1 MENKSKINTVIDYNK
16 DYNFDYFGFKTLER
30 AYLLKINGKVI
41 ERPQHMIMRV
51 CLGIHKDDIKEAL
64 KSYKMMA
71 EGYFTH
77 ATPTLFNVGTQKEQA
92 FSCFLLQMQDDSI
105 RGIYKTLTDCALI
118 SQCAGGIG
126 IAAHKIRAKG
136 SSIRGTG
143 GISNGIVPMLKN
155 FNETARYVDQG
166 GGKRKGSIAIYLEPW
181 HADIEDFLHLR
192 RNTGAE
198 TERARDLFYAMWIPD
213 LFMERVKADGDWT
226 LMCPDEC
233 PGLHTTYGDEFKEL
247 YEKYEREGRGR
258 KTIKA
263 QRIWQTMIDSQI
275 ETGTPYIGYKDHVN
289 HKSNQKNLG
298 VIQSSN
304 LCVAGDTKIL
314 TRKGY
319 IEIQELENQDIEVWN
334 GEEWSK
340 TVARKTGEN
349 QDMVKIT
356 FSNGEEI
363 TCTPYHKFYISK
375 GYNIKT
381 YEEVRAIDLNTD
393 DKLIKWDLPSE
404 ESFETSTKEMQ
415 YPYTHG
421 FFCGD
426 GTTYYNYSK
435 TCKYPKLTL
444 YHDKQSLLQYINHT
458 SVSSPNELVTHCIL
472 PKDMKE
478 KFFVPLDYSTNTKL
492 RWLEGYFDADGTIA
506 RNGTNES
513 IQCCSIHIEFLRNI
527 RLLLHTLGIESKI
540 TKGLCAGKRLLPDG
554 KGGKQLYDCNES
566 FRLLISSS
574 GLYKLSKLGYKPKRL
589 QFTEREPQRNAEQFV
604 KVINVEKLTNKM
616 DTYCVNEP
624 KQHKAMFNGIL
635 TGNCNEI
642 NEYTA
647 PDEHAVCCLLS
658 IALPKYLEPVEVKE
672 TVKVYSKTDC
682 KFCVAA
688 KNVLTREGIK
698 YEEILLDDDQTRKDT
713 ISQLNQ
719 EAVKC
724 EDGACTVSGGLIKT
738 VPQIYFG
745 DRRVGGYKELLQ
757 ELKPKYNYEKL
768 REATKMAVRNL
779 NKLIDYNY
787 YPVPETETSNRRHRP
802 IGIGVQGLADVFAKL
817 RIPFDSAQAVQ
828 ISRDIAEH
836 MYLAAIQASMDIAR
850 KRKKHVQDYRRL
862 LKKQETHPEEFTEDD
877 ATKMKEL
884 QEKYFIYK
892 DEVEK
897 LPMSLAGA
905 YSSFVGSPASNGQ
918 LQFDLWG
925 VEPNTQLADEWAQV
939 KDDIKKHGLR
949 NSLLMAMMPTA
960 STSQILGNNECI
972 EPYTNNIYTRQT
984 LAGTFTIVNKH
995 LIQDCIDLGIWN
1007 QELKDRI
1014 ILANGSV
1021 QEITEI
1027 PKFIREQ
1034 YKIVWEMKQ
1043 KWLVDHAVARAPFV
1057 CQTQSMNI
1065 FMNDP
1070 TPNKI
1075 NKLHFY
1081 AWDKGLK
1088 TGIYYLRSKAKTQSQ
1103 KFSVD
1108 MSKYKKVAPVEE
1120 EEEECLMCSA

>member
-1 MENKSKINTVIDYNK
+1 MSSQDNHSTNKIQGNTTSNIIQSTSSTNHKMSNSEPGTMYVTKRTGEREEVSFDKISKRIKKLSDKLFINTMELAQTIISQIYDGITTMQIDELTAEICASRMTQHPHYGILAKRIIISNHHKNTSPSFSEVIQQLWNNVDYHGVHTPIINKHLYDMTMENKSKINTVIDYNK

-64 KSYKMMA
+64 RSYKMMA

-213 LFMERVKADGDWT
+213 LFMERVKVDGDWT

-233 PGLHTTYGDEFKEL
+233 PGLHTSYGDEFKEL

-289 HKSNQKNLG
+289 NKSNQKNLG

-304 LCVAGDTKIL
+304 L
-314 TRKGY
+314 
-319 IEIQELENQDIEVWN
+319 
-334 GEEWSK
+334 
-340 TVARKTGEN
+340 
-349 QDMVKIT
+349 
-356 FSNGEEI
+356 
-363 TCTPYHKFYISK
+363 
-375 GYNIKT
+375 
-381 YEEVRAIDLNTD
+381 
-393 DKLIKWDLPSE
+393 
-404 ESFETSTKEMQ
+404 
-415 YPYTHG
+415 
-421 FFCGD
+421 
-426 GTTYYNYSK
+426 
-435 TCKYPKLTL
+435 
-444 YHDKQSLLQYINHT
+444 
-458 SVSSPNELVTHCIL
+458 
-472 PKDMKE
+472 
-478 KFFVPLDYSTNTKL
+478 
-492 RWLEGYFDADGTIA
+492 
-506 RNGTNES
+506 
-513 IQCCSIHIEFLRNI
+513 
-527 RLLLHTLGIESKI
+527 
-540 TKGLCAGKRLLPDG
+540 
-554 KGGKQLYDCNES
+554 
-566 FRLLISSS
+566 
-574 GLYKLSKLGYKPKRL
+574 
-589 QFTEREPQRNAEQFV
+589 
-604 KVINVEKLTNKM
+604 
-616 DTYCVNEP
+616 
-624 KQHKAMFNGIL
+624 
-635 TGNCNEI
+635 CNEI

-658 IALPKYLEPVEVKE
+658 IALPKYLEPVEVKD

-682 KFCVAA
+682 KFCTAA
-688 KNVLTREGIK
+688 KNILTRKGIK

-719 EAVKC
+719 DAVKC
-724 EDGACTVSGGLIKT
+724 EDGTCSVEGGLIKS

-745 DRRVGGYKELLQ
+745 DRRVGGYKELLE
-757 ELKPKYNYEKL
+757 ELKPKYNFEKL

-787 YPVPETETSNRRHRP
+787 YPVTETETSNRRHRP

-817 RIPFDSAQAVQ
+817 RIPFDSTQAVQ

-836 MYLAAIQASMDIAR
+836 MYLAAIQASMDISR

-862 LKKQETHPEEFTEDD
+862 LKKQETHPEEFTEEEAD
-877 ATKMKEL
+877 KMKEL

-905 YSSFVGSPASNGQ
+905 YSTFVGSPASNGQ

-925 VEPNTQLADEWAQV
+925 VEPNTQLVDEWVQV

-1021 QEITEI
+1021 QDITDI

-1043 KWLVDHAVARAPFV
+1043 KWLVDHAVARAPFI

-1108 MSKYKKVAPVEE
+1108 MSKYKKVAPVED